1 MLLFSV
7 CLLKR
12 DNVIGVTVIK
22 LIVNCVLN
30 SFIISIWAEPGDSI
44 MKGWHFCH
52 PSSNSTKAFFTSRQ
66 KTAKILKIFYFL

>member
-44 MKGWHFCH
+44 MKDGIFAIL
-52 PSSNSTKAFFTSRQ
+52 PAIPQKPFLPRDKRQ
-66 KTAKILKIFYFL
+66 PKF